1 MRGQRDLAIA
11 AWGSV
16 LCALLALV
24 IPWPALSLV
33 FAAPLALLAPGYAIV
48 AATFARRDLGW
59 PRAAL
64 LSLALSLAALVI
76 GSFGLNYV
84 PGGIRDVSWAILLP
98 LATIAC
104 CRAAALRRPRS
115 GGPALPRPRIGRRDA
130 VFALGGLALAVGAVV
145 LAMTTLPA
153 KNARGFTELWVTPQA
168 DRAGPSFAEIGVGS
182 EEQHETSYVLRT
194 RVGDGTPA
202 VRRFTLRPGEE
213 HTIRLDAAPSASG
226 APVPVKARLAL
237 AAHPGQ
243 VYRKVFA
250 SIPGTTQ

>member
-33 FAAPLALLAPGYAIV
+33 FVAPLVLLAPGYAIV

-59 PRAAL
+59 PRTAL
-64 LSLALSLAALVI
+64 LSLALSLATLVI
-76 GSFGLNYV
+76 GSFLLNYV
-84 PGGIRDVSWAILLP
+84 PGGIRDLSWAILLP
-98 LATIAC
+98 LVTIAG
-104 CRAAALRRPRS
+104 CRAAALRRPKS
-115 GGPALPRPRIGRRDA
+115 GGPALPRPKIGRRDA
-130 VFALGGLALAVGAVV
+130 ALALTGLALMVAAVV

-153 KNARGFTELWVTPQA
+153 KNARGFSELWVTPQA
-168 DRAGPSFAEIGVGS
+168 SRAGGSAEIGVGS

-194 RVGDGTPA
+194 RVGNGTPA

-213 HTIRLDAAPSASG
+213 HTIRLDAVPAADG
-226 APVPVKARLAL
+226 APVPVKAQLAL
-237 AAHPGQ
+237 AARPGQ
-243 VYRKVFA
+243 VYRQVSA
-250 SIPGTTQ
+250 SIPGASQ

>member
-1 MRGQRDLAIA
+1 MKGQRDLAIV

-16 LCALLALV
+16 LCAVLALV

-59 PRAAL
+59 PRTAL
-64 LSLALSLAALVI
+64 LSLALSLATLVI
-76 GSFGLNYV
+76 GSFLLNYA
-84 PGGIRDVSWAILLP
+84 PGGIRDISWAILLS
-98 LATIAC
+98 LVTIAC
-104 CRAAALRRPRS
+104 CRAAALRRPKS
-115 GGPALPRPRIGRRDA
+115 GGPALPMPKISRRDG
-130 VFALGGLALAVGAVV
+130 VFMLGGLALAVVAVV

-168 DRAGPSFAEIGVGS
+168 NRTGPSFAEIGVGS

-194 RVGDGTPA
+194 RVGNGTPS

-213 HTIRLDAAPSASG
+213 HTIRLDATPAVDG

-237 AAHPGQ
+237 AARPGQ
-243 VYRKVFA
+243 VYRQVFA
-250 SIPGTTQ
+250 SIPGAPQ

>member
-59 PRAAL
+59 PRTAL
-64 LSLALSLAALVI
+64 LSLALSLATLVI
-76 GSFGLNYV
+76 GSFLLNYA
-84 PGGIRDVSWAILLP
+84 PGGIRAISWAILLP
-98 LATIAC
+98 LVTIAC
-104 CRAAALRRPRS
+104 CRAAALRRPKS
-115 GGPALPRPRIGRRDA
+115 GGPVLPRPKIGRPDA
-130 VFALGGLALAVGAVV
+130 IFVLGGLALAVAAVV

-153 KNARGFTELWVTPQA
+153 KNARGYTELWVTQVQ
-168 DRAGPSFAEIGVGS
+168 RTGGSAEIGVGS

-194 RVGDGTPA
+194 RVGNDTLA

-213 HTIRLDAAPSASG
+213 RTIRLYTAPSADG
-226 APVPVKARLAL
+226 TPVPVKAQLAL
-237 AAHPGQ
+237 AGRPGQ
-243 VYRKVFA
+243 VYRQVSA
-250 SIPGTTQ
+250 SIPGTPQ

>member
-1 MRGQRDLAIA
+1 MREQRDLAVA

-24 IPWPALSLV
+24 APWPALSLV

-59 PRAAL
+59 PRTAL
-64 LSLALSLAALVI
+64 LSLALSLATLVI
-76 GSFGLNYV
+76 GSFLLDYA
-84 PGGIRDVSWAILLP
+84 PGGIRGISWAILLP
-98 LATIAC
+98 LVTIAC

-115 GGPALPRPRIGRRDA
+115 RGPALPRQKIHRRDA
-130 VFALGGLALAVGAVV
+130 IFAFGGLALAAVAVV

-168 DRAGPSFAEIGVGS
+168 SKAGGSAEIGIGS
-182 EEQHETSYVLRT
+182 EEQHETAYVLRT
-194 RVGDGTPA
+194 RVGNGTQA

-213 HTIRLDAAPSASG
+213 HTIRLDATPAADG
-226 APVPVKARLAL
+226 TPVPVKAQLAL
-237 AAHPGQ
+237 AARPGQ
-243 VYRKVFA
+243 VYRRVSA
-250 SIPGTTQ
+250 SIPGTPR